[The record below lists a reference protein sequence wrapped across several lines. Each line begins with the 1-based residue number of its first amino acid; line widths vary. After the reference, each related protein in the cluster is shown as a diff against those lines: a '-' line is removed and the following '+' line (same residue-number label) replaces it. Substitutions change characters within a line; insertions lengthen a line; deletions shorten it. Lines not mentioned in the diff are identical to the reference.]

1 MSVKGTKTEKNL
13 WIAFAGESQARNKYL
28 SYGSRAMEDGYD
40 DISEIFIKTAK
51 DEEDHARDI
60 LNYLGG
66 VNDTL
71 GNLRL
76 SAQGEHYES
85 ETLYK
90 EFERV
95 ALAEGLE
102 DIAKFFNTLSE
113 KEASHERVFLELA
126 RKLSADRDKK

>member
-1 MSVKGTKTEKNL
+1 MSIKGTKTEKNL

-28 SYGSRAMEDGYD
+28 SYGRRAKEEGYD
-40 DISEIFIKTAK
+40 DISDIFIETAK
-51 DEEDHARDI
+51 DEEEHATDI
-60 LNYLGG
+60 LRFLGG
-66 VNDTL
+66 VNHTL

-76 SAQGEHYES
+76 SAQSEHYES

-102 DIAKFFNTLSE
+102 DVAKFFNSLSE

-126 RKLSADRDKK
+126 RRLVVDQDKK